1 MNTTSVGRIWVGDLS
16 AYNDGRLVGRWVDI
30 DDEEALEQTYN
41 EMSHGG
47 TQDYFIADT
56 DLEPWARA
64 LVERFGEYIPEDV
77 WPKVVAIGEVIVENG
92 LEEPFAAWVDNE
104 TRDLDDDL
112 EDQFRDEFLGFYDD
126 LGDYAYQ
133 LTEGMR
139 DELPEWVAN
148 YVDWDAMGRDYRLG
162 GDVWT
167 ADASGGGIYVFGN
180 R

>member
-1 MNTTSVGRIWVGDLS
+1 
-16 AYNDGRLVGRWVDI
+16 
-30 DDEEALEQTYN
+30 
-41 EMSHGG
+41 
-47 TQDYFIADT
+47 
-56 DLEPWARA
+56 
-64 LVERFGEYIPEDV
+64 V